1 MTSTQAETTFD
12 PAADDTGKHAGENEI
27 EVLVDLD
34 DLAGTAT
41 MLGCGDDNPYR

>member
-12 PAADDTGKHAGENEI
+12 PDAHETGNHTGEDEI